1 MDVWESFNETA
12 LSEKEGF
19 HSYLNMEFIT
29 DADYTDA
36 KIVCKDFEIKQKH
49 ECYDLDVQINTFLP
63 VDVFE
68 NFGNMCLEIC
78 KIDPAHSLTATR
90 LA

>member
-36 KIVCKDFEIKQKH
+36 KIVCKDFEIK
-49 ECYDLDVQINTFLP
+49 
-63 VDVFE
+63 
-68 NFGNMCLEIC
+68 
-78 KIDPAHSLTATR
+78 
-90 LA
+90 